1 MDALIPIVAITT
13 SLGLP
18 TAIVIIAMLVSHRRK
33 MARYNVIEKAIA
45 TNASPE
51 VIQQLV
57 ATIGAEENK
66 KRTPP
71 KQKNLIQA
79 TILLFIG
86 LAFFVLKFIIGGT
99 DVTGMLAAGAIL
111 TMLAIA
117 KFIIAF
123 FIIKKDPEQS

>member
-13 SLGLP
+13 SMGLP
-18 TAIVIIAMLVSHRRK
+18 AAIVIVAILVSHRRK
-33 MARYNVIEKAIA
+33 MAKYNVIEKAIA

-51 VIQQLV
+51 VIEQLV
-57 ATIGAEENK
+57 ATIGAEEK
-66 KRTPP
+66 KKKTPP
-71 KQKNLIQA
+71 KQRNLIHG
-79 TILLFIG
+79 TTLLFLG
-86 LAFFVLKFIIGGT
+86 LAFFIIRFIIGGT
-99 DVTGMLAAGAIL
+99 DVTGMMVTGAIL